1 MFSNLRSLSD
11 EGEELCTRKRIDKG
25 KAVTMKSLRRMI
37 AVSLERLAVMLLIGT
52 AAIYAVAQRMDP
64 SRLDD

>member
-1 MFSNLRSLSD
+1 MKARSSARGS
-11 EGEELCTRKRIDKG
+11 ESIG

-52 AAIYAVAQRMDP
+52 AAIYAAAQRMDP